1 MYIVSQNKQK
11 IINMDNIVEVY
22 AKNGEICAAEA
33 GADCSYKI
41 GNTED
46 EESAIMKIA
55 NALVECNEEVYCIE

>member
-11 IINMDNIVEVY
+11 IINMNNIVEVY
-22 AKNGEICAAEA
+22 ADHGKIWAAEA
-33 GADCSYKI
+33 GADCSYEI

-55 NALVECNEEVYCIE
+55 NVLVECNEEVYCIE